1 MILYYI
7 GIIKKQINNVYI
19 MSEADRQATEYFLD
33 WIKQGGL
40 AQWIEHFLNQGDEA
54 KLRQIKEVYDKIK
67 QVFGF

>member
-1 MILYYI
+1 
-7 GIIKKQINNVYI
+7 
-19 MSEADRQATEYFLD
+19 MSEADKQAVQYFMD

-40 AQWIEHFLNQGDEA
+40 TQWIEHFLNSGDEA